1 MVISGILLKR
11 WKGDAGMK
19 WIVAV
24 MVLTVLFFMALSY
37 LQKPTAIEAA
47 GKIKAASMNDGGADS
62 MGTAIKDETYR
73 KEEGTGVIYLAGG
86 CFWGLEKLM
95 QSMPGVIRATSGY
108 ANGDPS
114 VKPTYS
120 EVCKGRTGYRETVRV
135 EYKENKIS
143 LDAILFTFFAA
154 IDPTVRNR
162 QGNDI
167 GSQYQTGIYYIDEV
181 SGKTAAH
188 VADVV
193 RSRHN
198 EFAVEIE
205 PLDQFYDAEEYH
217 QDYLDKNP
225 GGYCHITPAE
235 IKMTEKIIV
244 DPAKYRRPSSDEV
257 KKRLTKEQYH
267 VAVDSGTE
275 PPFRNDFWDHKEKG
289 IYVDVITGE
298 PLFSSKDKFESTC
311 GWPAFSKAIDPNT
324 VVYLKDYSLG
334 MRRTEVRSR
343 SGNTHLGH
351 VFYGDPDS
359 PNGVRFCIN
368 SLSLRFVPFAD
379 MDGEGYGYLRKYAE

>member
-1 MVISGILLKR
+1 
-11 WKGDAGMK
+11 MK
-19 WIVAV
+19 KIVAV
-24 MVLTVLFFMALSY
+24 MLLTFMVLWEPCDVKGSAY
-37 LQKPTAIEAA
+37 AAQKTT
-47 GKIKAASMNDGGADS
+47 AASETNKGDDTMMTDV
-62 MGTAIKDETYR
+62 KDEGYK
-73 KEEGTGVIYLAGG
+73 KEKGIGVIYLAGG

-95 QSMPGVIRATSGY
+95 QSIPGVVRGTSGY

-114 VKPTYS
+114 VRPTYS
-120 EVCKGRTGYRETVRV
+120 EVCTGKTGYRETVRV
-135 EYKENKIS
+135 EYKENEIS

-154 IDPTVRNR
+154 IDPTVKNR
-162 QGNDI
+162 QGNDT
-167 GSQYQTGIYYIDEV
+167 GSQYQTGIYYTDER
-181 SGKTAAH
+181 SGATVAH
-188 VADVV
+188 VAGIE
-193 RSRHN
+193 RSRHKN
-198 EFAVEIE
+198 FAVEIE

-235 IKMTEKIIV
+235 IKIAEKMTV
-244 DPAKYRRPSSDEV
+244 DPAKYRRPPDDEV
-257 KKRLTKEQYH
+257 KKRLIKEQYY

-275 PPFRNDFWDHKEKG
+275 PPFRNEFWDHKEKG

-298 PLFSSKDKFESTC
+298 PLFSSKDKFESPC

>member
-1 MVISGILLKR
+1 MESKSN
-11 WKGDAGMK
+11 K
-19 WIVAV
+19 
-24 MVLTVLFFMALSY
+24 T
-37 LQKPTAIEAA
+37 
-47 GKIKAASMNDGGADS
+47 
-62 MGTAIKDETYR
+62 
-73 KEEGTGVIYLAGG
+73 IYLAGG
-86 CFWGLEKLM
+86 CFWGMEKLM
-95 QSMPGVIRATSGY
+95 QSIPGVIDAVSGY
-108 ANGDPS
+108 ANGSGEADANY
-114 VKPTYS
+114 KT
-120 EVCKGRTGYRETVRV
+120 VCTGRTGFRETVRV
-135 EYKENKIS
+135 IYDPNRVS
-143 LDAILFTFFAA
+143 LDQLLFAYFEV
-154 IDPTVRNR
+154 IDPAAVNR
-162 QGNDI
+162 QGHDT
-167 GSQYQTGIYYIDEV
+167 GTQYQAGVYYADTE
-181 SGKTAAH
+181 SQAAVERIFAIERARTPH
-188 VADVV
+188 
-193 RSRHN
+193 
-198 EFAVEIE
+198 FAVESG
-205 PLDQFYDAEEYH
+205 PLKNFFPAEEYH

-298 PLFSSKDKFESTC
+298 PLFSSKDKFKSTC

>member
-1 MVISGILLKR
+1 MEK
-11 WKGDAGMK
+11 
-19 WIVAV
+19 IVAV
-24 MVLTVLFFMALSY
+24 MLLTFMVLWEPCDVKGSAY
-37 LQKPTAIEAA
+37 AAQKTTAAFETNK
-47 GKIKAASMNDGGADS
+47 GDDTMMTDV
-62 MGTAIKDETYR
+62 KDEGYK
-73 KEEGTGVIYLAGG
+73 KEKGIGVIYLAGG

-95 QSMPGVIRATSGY
+95 QSIPGVVRGTSGY

-114 VKPTYS
+114 VRPTYS
-120 EVCKGRTGYRETVRV
+120 EVCTGKTGYRETVRV
-135 EYKENKIS
+135 EYKENEIS

-154 IDPTVRNR
+154 IDPTVKNR
-162 QGNDI
+162 QGNDT
-167 GSQYQTGIYYIDEV
+167 GSQYQTGIYYTDER
-181 SGKTAAH
+181 SGATVAH
-188 VADVV
+188 VAGIE
-193 RSRHN
+193 RSRHKN
-198 EFAVEIE
+198 FAVEIE

-235 IKMTEKIIV
+235 IKIAEKMTV
-244 DPAKYRRPSSDEV
+244 DPAKYRRPPDDEV

>member
-1 MVISGILLKR
+1 MEGGRKMKITAAAVLLTLMVLWGIPALNLPAWAAQKTTTDTKTY
-11 WKGDAGMK
+11 KGDDK
-19 WIVAV
+19 
-24 MVLTVLFFMALSY
+24 MAID
-37 LQKPTAIEAA
+37 PI
-47 GKIKAASMNDGGADS
+47 
-62 MGTAIKDETYR
+62 DETYK
-73 KEEGTGVIYLAGG
+73 KEDGTGVIYLAGG

-95 QSMPGVIRATSGY
+95 QTIPGVIRATSGY

-114 VKPTYS
+114 IRPTYK
-120 EVCKGRTGYRETVRV
+120 EVCTGRTGYRETVRV
-135 EYKENKIS
+135 EYREGRVS

-167 GSQYQTGIYYIDEV
+167 GSQYQTGIYYADER
-181 SGKTAAH
+181 SGATVAH
-188 VADVV
+188 VAGIE
-193 RSRHN
+193 RSRHKN
-198 EFAVEIE
+198 FAVETG
-205 PLDQFYDAEEYH
+205 PLKSFYDAEEYH

-235 IKMTEKIIV
+235 IKMAEKIIV
-244 DPAKYRRPSSDEV
+244 DPANYRRPSDDEV
-257 KKRLTKEQYH
+257 RKKLTKEQYY

-275 PPFRNDFWDHKEKG
+275 PSFKNEFWDHKEKG
-289 IYVDVITGE
+289 IYVDIITGE
-298 PLFSSKDKFESTC
+298 PLFSSKDKFESPC

-324 VVYLKDYSLG
+324 IVYLKDDSFG

-343 SGNTHLGH
+343 AGNSHLGH

-368 SLSLRFVPFAD
+368 SLSLRFIPFAE
-379 MDGEGYGYLRKYAE
+379 MEREKYGYLREYIE